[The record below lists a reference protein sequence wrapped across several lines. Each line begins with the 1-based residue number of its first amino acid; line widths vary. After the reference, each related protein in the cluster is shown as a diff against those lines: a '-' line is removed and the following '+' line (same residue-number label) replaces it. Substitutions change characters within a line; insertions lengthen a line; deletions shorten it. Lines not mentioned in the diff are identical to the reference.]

1 MEGRL
6 VRGQIGVIAGGGPLA
21 SGAECSPEIYEIA
34 CDVGQE
40 IATNG
45 FALVCG
51 GLGGVMPKVALWP
64 EAACRGAKKAG
75 GVTIGLVPTSD
86 NRRWPFGQ
94 KDANPYCDLVIPTG
108 LGHAR
113 NVLVV
118 HASDALI
125 AVDGETGTL
134 SEIAIAL
141 KPEVAPWSVG
151 KPIVGIKTWD
161 LEGRV
166 PLAESA
172 RTSVA
177 MLSGMLR

>member
-6 VRGQIGVIAGGGPLA
+6 VKGQIGVIGGA
-21 SGAECSPEIYEIA
+21 HCAPEIYEIA
-34 CDVGQE
+34 CDVGRE
-40 IATNG
+40 IAKSG

-51 GLGGVMPKVALWP
+51 GLGGVM
-64 EAACRGAKKAG
+64 EAACQGAKEAG
-75 GVTIGLVPTSD
+75 GITIGLLPTS
-86 NRRWPFGQ
+86 NKG
-94 KDANPYCDLVIPTG
+94 DANPFCDLVIPTG

-113 NVLVV
+113 NVLIV

-141 KPEVAPWSVG
+141 KIG
-151 KPIVGIKTWD
+151 KPIVGIKSWE

-166 PLAESA
+166 PQARRGAEA
-172 RTSVA
+172 VA
-177 MLSGMLR
+177 MLLEMLG

>member
-6 VRGQIGVIAGGGPLA
+6 VKGQIGVIGGA
-21 SGAECSPEIYEIA
+21 ACSPEIYEIA
-34 CDVGQE
+34 CPKVALWPEVGRE
-40 IATNG
+40 IAKNG

-64 EAACRGAKKAG
+64 EAACQGAKKAG
-75 GVTIGLVPTSD
+75 GITIGLLPTSD
-86 NRRWPFGQ
+86 RG
-94 KDANPYCDLVIPTG
+94 DANPYCDLVIPTG

-118 HASDALI
+118 HAADALI
-125 AVDGETGTL
+125 AVDGEAGTL

-141 KPEVAPWSVG
+141 KIG
-151 KPIVGIKTWD
+151 KPIVGIKSWE

-166 PLAESA
+166 PQTDRGDEA
-172 RTSVA
+172 VA
-177 MLSGMLR
+177 MLMEMLG

>member
-1 MEGRL
+1 MEGRM
-6 VRGQIGVIAGGGPLA
+6 VKGQIGVIGGA
-21 SGAECSPEIYEIA
+21 VCSPEIYEIA
-34 CDVGQE
+34 CDVGRE

-51 GLGGVMPKVALWP
+51 GLGGVM
-64 EAACRGAKKAG
+64 EAACQGAKKAG
-75 GVTIGLVPTSD
+75 GITIGLLPTSD
-86 NRRWPFGQ
+86 K

-125 AVDGETGTL
+125 AVDGEAGTL

-141 KPEVAPWSVG
+141 KIG
-151 KPIVGIKTWD
+151 KPIVGIKSWER
-161 LEGRV
+161 EGRV
-166 PLAESA
+166 PQAERGDEA
-172 RTSVA
+172 VA
-177 MLSGMLR
+177 MLMEMLE

>member
-1 MEGRL
+1 MEGRM
-6 VRGQIGVIAGGGPLA
+6 VKGQIGVIGGA
-21 SGAECSPEIYEIA
+21 VCSPEIYEIA
-34 CDVGQE
+34 CDVGRE

-51 GLGGVMPKVALWP
+51 GLGGVMK
-64 EAACRGAKKAG
+64 AACQGAKKAG
-75 GVTIGLVPTSD
+75 GITIGLLPTS
-86 NRRWPFGQ
+86 NKG
-94 KDANPYCDLVIPTG
+94 DANPFCDLVIPTG

-125 AVDGETGTL
+125 AVDGEAGTL

-141 KPEVAPWSVG
+141 KIG
-151 KPIVGIKTWD
+151 KPIVGIRSWK

-166 PLAESA
+166 PQAERGDEA
-172 RTSVA
+172 VA
-177 MLSGMLR
+177 MLMEILG

>member
-1 MEGRL
+1 MEGRM
-6 VRGQIGVIAGGGPLA
+6 VKGQIGVIGGA
-21 SGAECSPEIYEIA
+21 VCSPEIYEIA
-34 CDVGQE
+34 CDVGRE

-51 GLGGVMPKVALWP
+51 GLGGVM
-64 EAACRGAKKAG
+64 EAACQGAKKAG
-75 GVTIGLVPTSD
+75 GITIGLLPTSD
-86 NRRWPFGQ
+86 K

-125 AVDGETGTL
+125 AVDGEAGTL

-141 KPEVAPWSVG
+141 KIG
-151 KPIVGIKTWD
+151 KPIVGIKSWE

-166 PLAESA
+166 PQAERGDEA
-172 RTSVA
+172 VA
-177 MLSGMLR
+177 MLMEMLE

>member
-6 VRGQIGVIAGGGPLA
+6 VKGQIGVIG
-21 SGAECSPEIYEIA
+21 GAECPPEIYEIA
-34 CDVGQE
+34 REVGRE
-40 IATNG
+40 IARNG

-64 EAACRGAKKAG
+64 EAG
-75 GVTIGLVPTSD
+75 GITIGLLPTSY

-94 KDANPYCDLVIPTG
+94 GDANPYCDFVIPTG

-113 NVLVV
+113 NVLIVQ
-118 HASDALI
+118 ASDGLV

-141 KPEVAPWSVG
+141 PEVALWPKVG
-151 KPIVGIKTWD
+151 KPIVGIKSWE

-166 PLAESA
+166 PQTERGDKA
-172 RTSVA
+172 VA
-177 MLSGMLR
+177 MLMEMLG

>member
-6 VRGQIGVIAGGGPLA
+6 VKGQIGVIGGA
-21 SGAECSPEIYEIA
+21 VCCPEVYEIA
-34 CDVGQE
+34 CDVGRE
-40 IATNG
+40 IARNG

-51 GLGGVMPKVALWP
+51 GLGGVM

-75 GVTIGLVPTSD
+75 GITIGLLPTS
-86 NRRWPFGQ
+86 NKG
-94 KDANPYCDLVIPTG
+94 DANPYCDLVIPTG

-125 AVDGETGTL
+125 AVDGEAGTL

-141 KPEVAPWSVG
+141 KIG
-151 KPIVGIKTWD
+151 KPIVGIKSWKLD
-161 LEGRV
+161 GRV
-166 PLAESA
+166 PQAERGGEA
-172 RTSVA
+172 VA
-177 MLSGMLR
+177 MLMEMLG